1 MTALFSMRIESFPF
15 SKTTFILPEL
25 NVGRSL
31 LITLKEAQQ
40 ACLSLTEH
48 TQRQSHKLVQFARN
62 ISEASAYSLTYMHTS
77 LTCSFQKL

>member
-1 MTALFSMRIESFPF
+1 MTVLFSMRIESFPF
-15 SKTTFILPEL
+15 SKTTFILSEL

-48 TQRQSHKLVQFARN
+48 TQRQSQTFTILHVYLKEPVH
-62 ISEASAYSLTYMHTS
+62 IH
-77 LTCSFQKL
+77 